1 MFASVLRRPADV
13 RIQAWVLAMTGAT
26 LVAVFIAAADLAF
39 AQSGQSGK
47 PQYEVLPV
55 PAVTIYPGDI
65 IADGMLTEAHFLPGT
80 LAMYPV
86 ADSRA
91 AVIGKVARRTLMPD
105 RLISMNAIA
114 EPELVARGSMIRVIF
129 QSAGLDISANML
141 ALEGGALGK
150 FIQVRNIDS
159 GRVVTGIVQAD
170 GTVRLGDGT

>member
-1 MFASVLRRPADV
+1 MIALVLRRALEG
-13 RIQAWVLAMTGAT
+13 RIQPWVMAATGSI
-26 LVAVFIAAADLAF
+26 LVAIFIAAADMAF
-39 AQSGQSGK
+39 AQAGQQEQSR
-47 PQYEVLPV
+47 YEVLPV
-55 PAVTIYPGDI
+55 PAVTIYPGDV
-65 IADGMLTEAHFLPGT
+65 IADAMLTEAHFLPGT

-114 EPELVARGSMIRVIF
+114 EPELVARGSMIAVVY
-129 QSAGLDISANML
+129 QSSGLSISANML

-150 FIQVRNIDS
+150 LIQVRNIDS

-170 GTVRLGDGT
+170 GTVRVGDGT